1 LIEGYISHIS
11 QGRLRLKFPSA
22 KGEENFFS
30 SFLDN
35 IKQAEYF
42 KNIKVNPTTGSILIE
57 HEKTAEEVIGI
68 LKDIPFVKIRRYE
81 ENPSKKISQS
91 LSKSFNHLNKIIKK
105 ISSGK
110 VDLKSA
116 ILLFLLISAMY
127 QIARGNL
134 SSIPWYTALFY
145 LHSLISKE

>member
-1 LIEGYISHIS
+1 MIEGYISHIS
-11 QGRLRLKFPSA
+11 PGRLRLKFPSA

-42 KNIKVNPTTGSILIE
+42 KNIKVNPTIGSILIE
-57 HEKTAEEVIGI
+57 HEKTTEEVIGI
-68 LKDIPFVKIRRYE
+68 LKDIPFVKIRKYE

-91 LSKSFNHLNKIIKK
+91 LSKSFSHLNKIIKK

-110 VDLKSA
+110 VDLKSTV
-116 ILLFLLISAMY
+116 LLFLLISALY

-145 LHSLISKE
+145 LNSLISKE